1 MYPDFQCIIAT
12 HVNKGHIHNHICL
25 SAISI
30 NGRKLEDRLANE
42 KEGLYGLSDTSDKI
56 AAEYGCFILPKKTY
70 MKSKTKDYYHQYKE
84 QSWKEKIKEDI
95 EGILPKCDSLD
106 EFLDELSIAGYEV
119 KRGKNISVKCLG
131 MERFAR
137 LSTIHNSLS
146 INNLY
151 KYFKNKESINLSEI
165 NINENNFN
173 IEILEKI
180 IESKIAIEKSS
191 IQLEGKKYSEYQ
203 KTRYQEIKRFY
214 NLKQQLEYLE
224 KYNIQSFDDIERQ
237 IEIKRSEIKFKN
249 KSLKK
254 DKEKYD
260 KILSK
265 TEKAQDYI
273 KLYKVYE
280 YAKSYKEQD
289 PKYMMPKEV
298 EIFLN
303 LQKELQI
310 SSVEEARNLIKST
323 RQERIGI
330 NKRKKEILDLQRELN
345 HLDTIKEEKLIQS
358 GLYIHNIKFGGNHI
372 DYKKSNNDNYCI
384 ILPYT
389 KEKMYIPKKYTAFNE
404 KYQYY
409 ILFLVDDKKY
419 ELFDENDNKI
429 QDITGRDLEEHVLEK
444 KKEIDKLY
452 SY

>member
-1 MYPDFQCIIAT
+1 MMQKIS
-12 HVNKGHIHNHICL
+12 NKKVKKIYK
-25 SAISI
+25 
-30 NGRKLEDRLANE
+30 KLLTFVS
-42 KEGLYGLSDTSDKI
+42 KFGLSDTSDKI

-409 ILFLVDDKKY
+409 TLFLVDDKKY